1 MKHSNNSK
9 HSDSDKN
16 VSVEGVETL
25 QALEAIGT
33 SGNTVVVV
41 ITATAVI
48 IVISSTIWSYSNQS
62 NC

>member
-1 MKHSNNSK
+1 MKYSNNSK

-48 IVISSTIWSYSNQS
+48 IVISSTI
-62 NC
+62 

>member
-1 MKHSNNSK
+1 MKYSNNSK

-16 VSVEGVETL
+16 ASVEGVETL

-48 IVISSTIWSYSNQS
+48 IVISSTI
-62 NC
+62 